1 MSPRR
6 RIARIRATLRA
17 CPGGAPVQTGQG
29 SCQYLRHLRS
39 AWFDSLDECPARAIP
54 TGYTSNTHHRSIDC
68 MLEPSLSMLIVSAS
82 PRYTHNVCLT
92 LEQPKTI
99 RRWQRSLRISDRI
112 ASRNAKN
119 RQACHAPLNE
129 EAENTLHRW
138 REQSGPGAHLFD
150 VATGFRNGKSCS
162 SAPGPAISVGMT
174 DPLFGHYGVDP
185 KPELQGQNAQRSI
198 ELIAQPWMAARAW
211 PWARAPPGELTHWCQ
226 KIRLLNS
233 RAACIG
239 TARDDLTEVI
249 DPAGSVQCHVG
260 LQRIA
265 LANLVIEVD
274 RHAVPP

>member
-39 AWFDSLDECPARAIP
+39 AWFESLGECPARAIP
-54 TGYTSNTHHRSIDC
+54 TRHTSDTHHRSIDC

-82 PRYTHNVCLT
+82 PSLPPGTPLVDV
-92 LEQPKTI
+92 P
-99 RRWQRSLRISDRI
+99 QRAASDRVG
-112 ASRNAKN
+112 AGAT
-119 RQACHAPLNE
+119 ATAPRRDAQLLPPRRL
-129 EAENTLHRW
+129 T
-138 REQSGPGAHLFD
+138 
-150 VATGFRNGKSCS
+150 
-162 SAPGPAISVGMT
+162 IT

-185 KPELQGQNAQRSI
+185 KPELQGQHAQRSI

-211 PWARAPPGELTHWCQ
+211 LQARAPPGELTHWCQ
-226 KIRLLNS
+226 KIRLRGS

-265 LANLVIEVD
+265 LGNLVIEVD